1 MKFSVAANMHRRL
14 HVLTESLNMKVLS
27 GLISSLTLLSLNVV
41 GLSQVQAQEQEGF
54 TFQKVPV
61 TLLGNG
67 CPRGTAEGI
76 LNGDT
81 LSITFSEF
89 EALASPPKVVS
100 KSCNLRIGL
109 NVPSGFNVQPI
120 NVKYMGFADVP
131 QAGSADLNVKILFQ
145 GQEVPTSNNPNATFK
160 PAFSDVWSKDVG
172 ITLGTINACKNPVSS
187 IFGINS
193 ILTARAK
200 GIPVGQETQI
210 RIDTIDTTIGPV
222 LFQIKFDFN
231 PC

>member
-1 MKFSVAANMHRRL
+1 M
-14 HVLTESLNMKVLS
+14 NMKVLS
-27 GLISSLTLLSLNVV
+27 GLISSLALLSLNIV
-41 GLSQVQAQEQEGF
+41 GLSPAQAQTQGF
-54 TFQKVPV
+54 KFQTVPV

-67 CPRGTAEGI
+67 CPAGTAEGI

-81 LSITFSEF
+81 LSITFSAF

-100 KSCNLRIGL
+100 ESCNLRIGL
-109 NVPSGFNVQPI
+109 NVPSGLNVQPI
-120 NVKYMGFADVP
+120 NVNYIGFADVP
-131 QAGSADLNVKILFQ
+131 QGGSADLNVRITFD
-145 GQEVPTSNNPNATFK
+145 GQQLPTINNPNATFG
-160 PAFSDVWSKDVG
+160 PGFSDVWSKNVG

-193 ILTARAK
+193 NLTARAR
-200 GIPVGQETQI
+200 GIPANQQTQI

-222 LFQIKFDFN
+222 LFQIKFAFN

>member
-1 MKFSVAANMHRRL
+1 MKI
-14 HVLTESLNMKVLS
+14 LS

-41 GLSQVQAQEQEGF
+41 GLSQAQAQSKGF
-54 TFQKVPV
+54 EFQKVPV
-61 TLLGNG
+61 TLVGNG
-67 CPRGTAEGI
+67 CPPGTAEGI

-109 NVPSGFNVQPI
+109 NVPSGLNVQPI
-120 NVKYMGFADVP
+120 NVKYIGFADVP
-131 QAGSADLNVKILFQ
+131 QGGSANLNVRILFQ
-145 GQEVPTSNNPNATFK
+145 GQIIPTINNPNATFN
-160 PAFSDVWSKDVG
+160 PGFSDVWSKDVG

-193 ILTARAK
+193 NLTARAR
-200 GIPVGQETQI
+200 GIPANQETQI
-210 RIDTIDTTIGPV
+210 RIDTIDTAIGPV
-222 LFQIKFDFN
+222 LFQIKFAFN

>member
-1 MKFSVAANMHRRL
+1 MKI
-14 HVLTESLNMKVLS
+14 LT

-41 GLSQVQAQEQEGF
+41 GLSQVQAQSKGF
-54 TFQKVPV
+54 EFQKVPV

-67 CPRGTAEGI
+67 CPAGTAEGI

-109 NVPSGFNVQPI
+109 NVPSGVNVQPI
-120 NVKYMGFADVP
+120 NVKYIGFADVP

-145 GQEVPTSNNPNATFK
+145 GEQIPTNNNPNATFK
-160 PAFSDVWSKDVG
+160 TGFSDVWSKDVG
-172 ITLGTINACKNPVSS
+172 IILGTINACKNPVSS
-187 IFGINS
+187 IFGINTN
-193 ILTARAK
+193 LTARAR

-222 LFQIKFDFN
+222 LFQIKFAFT